1 MPPLRGPAI
10 WGRKIFVMRNQ
21 TLAASMSG
29 WATAVAIALVASMTP
44 AAAESDNP
52 FVSLAGTWS
61 GSGTARFDDG
71 KTESL
76 RCKGYYTNNG
86 NPHNLGLS
94 IRCANA
100 SAKLELRANLVDS
113 NGAVS
118 GNWEERTYNQSGTV
132 QGRATP
138 SRMTLSITGGIT
150 GSMTVAISPGSH
162 TVTVASSGPSFKGV
176 HISMSR

>member
-1 MPPLRGPAI
+1 M
-10 WGRKIFVMRNQ
+10 MRNQ
-21 TLAASMSG
+21 KLAASFSG
-29 WATAVAIALVASMTP
+29 LAAAIALAVTTSTTP
-44 AAAESDNP
+44 VKAESDNP
-52 FVSLAGTWS
+52 FVALAGTWS

-71 KTESL
+71 KSESL

-113 NGAVS
+113 NGSVS

-132 QGRATP
+132 QGKATP
-138 SRMTLSITGGIT
+138 SRMTLAISGGIT
-150 GSMTVAISPGSH
+150 GSMTVAIGSGSH
-162 TVTVASSGPSFKGV
+162 SVTVASSGPSFKGV